1 MPTSYSVGTAEQCAP
16 LSSSDPELSAGRD
29 GLADLNE
36 TTPLLRTNRP
46 HVLRWNHPEW
56 WPHARSAVSIFV
68 DKNTGLLL
76 VAASQF
82 FFSGMN
88 LSVKLLN
95 GLDEPVPTLEVSL
108 GPPVIFFLSEL
119 TLSKIGLDS

>member
-1 MPTSYSVGTAEQCAP
+1 MATSYSVGTAEQCAP
-16 LSSSDPELSAGRD
+16 LSSDPELSAGRD

-46 HVLRWNHPEW
+46 HVLQWNHSEW
-56 WPHARSAVSIFV
+56 WSPARSAVSAFV
-68 DKNTGLLL
+68 DKNSGLLL

-95 GLDEPVPTLEVSL
+95 GLDEPVPTLEVSA
-108 GPPVIFFLSEL
+108 GPPLLLLLFL
-119 TLSKIGLDS
+119 

>member
-1 MPTSYSVGTAEQCAP
+1 MAIAYPVGAAERRAL

-29 GLADLNE
+29 GSADLNE

-46 HVLRWNHPEW
+46 RVLQWNYLEW
-56 WPHARSAVSIFV
+56 WSPARSAASAFV
-68 DKNTGLLL
+68 DENSGLLL
-76 VAASQF
+76 IAASQF

-95 GLDEPVPTLEVSL
+95 SLDEPVPTLEVGVSL
-108 GPPVIFFLSEL
+108 PVFFFSEL
-119 TLSKIGLDS
+119 TLSKKIVFDS